1 MTVIPLR
8 PGMPAV
14 APALPFG
21 LPSGRW
27 HGRLWVS
34 EQPLAEPELYRECVR
49 RFGQSGLWPVL
60 IPHDERFALAG
71 EDWVDRSGLDS
82 AGHLVDEIDPATV
95 LDGWWD
101 EPCCEGTCLEPFGAR
116 FPGLARAARARP
128 DALAEAGGLGWA
140 RASAGGRRLGLVPA
154 PRPADVPAI
163 LGWTGMINSTQDV
176 AAISAVLR
184 SWEDRFGATLV
195 TLGFDALELAV
206 AAPPTTVDRALR
218 LAAEH
223 RAFCRYN
230 FTQQPGDL
238 RTFAAGLVKVPIWRF
253 WWD

>member
-8 PGMPAV
+8 TGAPILDPQLPPG
-14 APALPFG
+14 
-21 LPSGRW
+21 RR
-27 HGRLWVS
+27 HGRLWVTD
-34 EQPLAEPELYRECVR
+34 EPLAEPELYQTCVT
-49 RFGQSGLWPVL
+49 RFAESGAWPVL
-60 IPHDERFALAG
+60 IPHDERFAWNG
-71 EDWVDRSGLDS
+71 EDWLDRECLDS
-82 AGHLVDEIDPATV
+82 AGHLVGGIDPAAV
-95 LDGWWD
+95 LNDWWL
-101 EPCCEGTCLEPFGAR
+101 EPCCDGTCLEPFGAR

-128 DALAEAGGLGWA
+128 DVLAEAGTFGWA
-140 RASAGGRRLGLVPA
+140 RASVGGRRLGLVPA

-163 LGWTGMINSTQDV
+163 LGWSGMINSTQDV

-206 AAPPTTVDRALR
+206 AAPPTTVNRALR

-238 RTFAAGLVKVPIWRF
+238 RAFAAGLVKVPIWRF